1 LREKGRTLAAM
12 ATKKKTKKKVAA
24 KKKPARAP
32 KKAAPKKKAA
42 RAVKKTKRAAA
53 AKKAPPRR
61 RDRAGHL
68 DPKYAAD
75 LRRRSSKTRDDDRAF
90 VGGKR
95 SKDDL
100 AEELA
105 EEAVVAMTSGEDGLT
120 DDLEA
125 EVSEEIGGPF
135 VRSSGKKEFA
145 RGTDKSNPRGAKRE
159 PFPTT

>member
-1 LREKGRTLAAM
+1 M
-12 ATKKKTKKKVAA
+12 ATKKKKTKKSAT
-24 KKKPARAP
+24 
-32 KKAAPKKKAA
+32 PKKKAA
-42 RAVKKTKRAAA
+42 RAATKKPAPKKKAALAAKKPKRAAA
-53 AKKAPPRR
+53 PKKKAAPPRR

-75 LRRRSSKTRDDDRAF
+75 LRRRSGKNRDDDRAF